1 MTTKQLI
8 LLVEDDEAQGK
19 QIVKLIDSLNRYDVV
34 WAKNGVEALDILRR
48 YEHFFGFAD
57 NEIKCI
63 LLDIHM
69 PEMNGLQF
77 LKVLRKKENK
87 KLFQRYIPVVFLT
100 AFEDDEKW
108 NSAVAGMIADY
119 IRKPFTK
126 EKLDNTLMRI
136 LDDWDGETMV
146 DQTREKGLERRRRKQ

>member
-69 PEMNGLQF
+69 PEMN
-77 LKVLRKKENK
+77 
-87 KLFQRYIPVVFLT
+87 YT
-100 AFEDDEKW
+100 A
-108 NSAVAGMIADY
+108 
-119 IRKPFTK
+119 PT
-126 EKLDNTLMRI
+126 
-136 LDDWDGETMV
+136 
-146 DQTREKGLERRRRKQ
+146 